1 YALALGL
8 SMGTTALVAR
18 RFGEGRR
25 GEAALAGGQALI
37 LGLVISVLVG
47 TGGVIFA
54 DDILRLMGADEATL
68 LIGEGYTS
76 LMLGGSF
83 TIMFLFLN
91 NAIFRGAGDA
101 SIAMRSLWLANGIN
115 IVLDPCLIYGWG
127 PFPEMGVSGAAVA
140 TNIGRGTGVL
150 YQLYFL
156 CGGSGRIHIELG
168 SLQLRLAV
176 MLNLVKTSVGGV
188 AQFLIA
194 TASWVLLV
202 RIISLYGPVAVAGYT
217 IAIRIIMFSFLPAW
231 GLSNAVAT
239 LV

>member
-1 YALALGL
+1 SDSIDYTQGSISRATFLLAVPMILEMAMESVFAIVDIFFVARLGTAAVAAVGLTEAVITLLYALALGL

-25 GEAALAGGQALI
+25 GDASLAGGQALI
-37 LGLVISVLVG
+37 LGLVISLLVG

-101 SIAMRSLWLANGIN
+101 SIAMRSLWLA
-115 IVLDPCLIYGWG
+115 
-127 PFPEMGVSGAAVA
+127 
-140 TNIGRGTGVL
+140 
-150 YQLYFL
+150 
-156 CGGSGRIHIELG
+156 
-168 SLQLRLAV
+168 
-176 MLNLVKTSVGGV
+176 
-188 AQFLIA
+188 
-194 TASWVLLV
+194 
-202 RIISLYGPVAVAGYT
+202 
-217 IAIRIIMFSFLPAW
+217 
-231 GLSNAVAT
+231 
-239 LV
+239 